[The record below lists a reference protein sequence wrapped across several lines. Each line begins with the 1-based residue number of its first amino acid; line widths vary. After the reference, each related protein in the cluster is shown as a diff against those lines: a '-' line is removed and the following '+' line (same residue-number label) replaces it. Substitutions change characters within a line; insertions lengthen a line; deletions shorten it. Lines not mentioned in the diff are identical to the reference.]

1 MTDDNQIKNEL
12 EQIRRFAHRAISL
25 LPSKDN
31 RQQLV
36 EARTLCILIEDAAR
50 AALGETE

>member
-1 MTDDNQIKNEL
+1 MTTGNQIKNEL
-12 EQIRRFAHRAISL
+12 EQIARFAHRAVSL
-25 LPSKDN
+25 LPSQDR

-50 AALGETE
+50 AALGEKQ